1 MYDLLTPKT
10 FFYLFGCLTHLSLCC
25 CLYHHVYISISSP
38 SLFMVYIFMQVMLAA
53 SFWSLLDP
61 AIEISRNELR
71 MGYLSVFPAAVGLII
86 GATFV
91 GLVSR
96 FLPTTVR
103 VPLYFRFFVLN

>member
-1 MYDLLTPKT
+1 
-10 FFYLFGCLTHLSLCC
+10 
-25 CLYHHVYISISSP
+25 
-38 SLFMVYIFMQVMLAA
+38 MVYIFMQVMLAA